1 MPHINVLHLNGNIK
15 EYVKIRLFYGF
26 YFYYYLPY
34 ILLDDLMD
42 VDPDRVGLFG
52 LNKADEKIA

>member
-15 EYVKIRLFYGF
+15 EYVKIRLYYEF

-34 ILLDDLMD
+34 VLLDELAD
-42 VDPDRVGLFG
+42 VDPDCVGLFG
-52 LNKADEKIA
+52 LNKTNEKIV